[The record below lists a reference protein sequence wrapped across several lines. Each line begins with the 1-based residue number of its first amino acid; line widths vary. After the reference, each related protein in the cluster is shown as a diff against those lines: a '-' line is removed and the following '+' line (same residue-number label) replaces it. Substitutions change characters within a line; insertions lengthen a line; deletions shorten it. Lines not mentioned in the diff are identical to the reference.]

1 MQLLQSDSLYE
12 VGLTGLLGIPSAYH
26 AMHECELLVLL
37 GTDFPYT
44 SFMPVENKIVQID
57 IKPENP
63 GRRAKLDLELC
74 GDVKDT
80 LQALLPMLGMKE
92 DATFLDQ
99 QLEFY
104 QEVKKNLQSYVKDT
118 GKPNEIHPEF
128 VASVINELAAKDA
141 IFTVDT

>member
-1 MQLLQSDSLYE
+1 MAIQYDNPYE

-26 AMHECELLVLL
+26 SMHECELLVLL

-44 SFMPVENKIVQID
+44 PFMPVENKIVQID
-57 IKPENP
+57 IKPETL
-63 GRRAKLDLELC
+63 GRRAKLEMGLC

-80 LQALLPMLGMKE
+80 LQALMPMIEMKE

-104 QEVKKNLQSYVKDT
+104 KEVKKNLL
-118 GKPNEIHPEF
+118 I
-128 VASVINELAAKDA
+128 LC
-141 IFTVDT
+141 